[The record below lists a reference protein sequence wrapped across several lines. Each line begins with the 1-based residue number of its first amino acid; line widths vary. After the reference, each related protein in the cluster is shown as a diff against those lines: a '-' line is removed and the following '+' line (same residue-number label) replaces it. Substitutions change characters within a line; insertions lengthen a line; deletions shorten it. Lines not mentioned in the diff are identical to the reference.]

1 MNKNWVEWK
10 VFSNEDGDCS
20 PLIASSIDRA
30 SIADVFDSLIL
41 ESKALKEVDF
51 LKLKKATLYIRD
63 YNGKNDDSRGDKF
76 FLCIDL
82 GFFFDLFDNGSVV
95 LASTTNIAGT
105 LNLFLYGIDSFAK
118 ALSVI
123 CFGQKLTSYE
133 IASAGY
139 RVSATKNIET
149 GRLKIEPDGK
159 RSAFV
164 LRISPDYDFDFSFFG
179 MEQDLNLLYEKLF

>member
-30 SIADVFDSLIL
+30 SLADVFDSLIL

-51 LKLKKATLYIRD
+51 LKIRKATLYIHD
-63 YNGKNDDSRGDKF
+63 YSKEDGYKDKF
-76 FLCIDL
+76 LLCIDL

-95 LASTTNIAGT
+95 STDTTNIEGT
-105 LNLFLYGIDSFAK
+105 LNLFLCGIDSFAK

-123 CFGQKLTSYE
+123 CFWKEMTSYE
-133 IASAGY
+133 IAAAGY
-139 RVSATKNIET
+139 RVSATKNIVT
-149 GRLKIEPDGK
+149 GSLKIEPDVK
-159 RSAFV
+159 RNAFV

>member
-1 MNKNWVEWK
+1 MNKNLVEWK
-10 VFSNEDGDCS
+10 VFSNEEGDCS

-30 SIADVFDSLIL
+30 SLSDVFDSLIL
-41 ESKALKEVDF
+41 ESKALKEADF
-51 LKLKKATLYIRD
+51 LKLKKATLYIKD
-63 YNGKNDDSRGDKF
+63 YCYEKEDSCEKKF

-82 GFFFDLFDNGSVV
+82 GFFFDLFDNRSVV
-95 LASTTNIAGT
+95 STSTTNIEGT
-105 LNLFLYGIDSFAK
+105 LNLFLCGIDSFAK

-123 CFGQKLTSYE
+123 CFEKNLTGYE

-139 RVSATKNIET
+139 RVSATKDIQT

-159 RSAFV
+159 RNAFV

>member
-10 VFSNEDGDCS
+10 VFSNEDCDCS

-30 SIADVFDSLIL
+30 SLADVFDSLIL
-41 ESKALKEVDF
+41 ESKALKEYDF
-51 LKLKKATLYIRD
+51 LKLRKATLYIHD
-63 YNGKNDDSRGDKF
+63 YSKEDGCKDKF
-76 FLCIDL
+76 FLCVDL

-95 LASTTNIAGT
+95 STSTTNIEGT
-105 LNLFLYGIDSFAK
+105 LNLFLCGIDSFAK

-123 CFGQKLTSYE
+123 CFGKKLTSYE

-139 RVSATKNIET
+139 RVSATKNIVT
-149 GRLKIEPDGK
+149 GRLKIEPGEK
-159 RSAFV
+159 RNAFV

>member
-10 VFSNEDGDCS
+10 VFSNEDGDCC

-30 SIADVFDSLIL
+30 SLADVFDSLIL

-51 LKLKKATLYIRD
+51 LKLRKATLYIHD
-63 YNGKNDDSRGDKF
+63 YSEDGYKDKF
-76 FLCIDL
+76 FLCVDL
-82 GFFFDLFDNGSVV
+82 GFFFDLFDDGSVV
-95 LASTTNIAGT
+95 STSTTNIEGT
-105 LNLFLYGIDSFAK
+105 LNLFLCGIDSFAK

-123 CFGQKLTSYE
+123 CFRKKLTSYE

-139 RVSATKNIET
+139 RVLATKNTET
-149 GRLKIEPDGK
+149 GMLKIEPDGK
-159 RSAFV
+159 RNAYV

>member
-30 SIADVFDSLIL
+30 SLADVFDSLVL
-41 ESKALKEVDF
+41 ESKALKEYDF
-51 LKLKKATLYIRD
+51 LKLRKATLYIHD
-63 YNGKNDDSRGDKF
+63 YSKDKF
-76 FLCIDL
+76 FLSVDL

-95 LASTTNIAGT
+95 STSTTNIEGT
-105 LNLFLYGIDSFAK
+105 LNLFLCGIDSFAK

-123 CFGQKLTSYE
+123 CFGKKLTSYE

-149 GRLKIEPDGK
+149 GRLKIEPDEK
-159 RSAFV
+159 RNAFV

>member
-30 SIADVFDSLIL
+30 SLADVFDSFVL
-41 ESKALKEVDF
+41 ESKALKECEF
-51 LKLKKATLYIRD
+51 LKLRKATLYIHD
-63 YNGKNDDSRGDKF
+63 YSKENKENEDKF

-82 GFFFDLFDNGSVV
+82 GFFFDLFENGSVV
-95 LASTTNIAGT
+95 TTSTTNIEGT
-105 LNLFLYGIDSFAK
+105 FNLFLFGVDSFAK
-118 ALSVI
+118 ALSFI
-123 CFGQKLTSYE
+123 CFGKKLTSYE

-139 RVSATKNIET
+139 RVSATKNIES
-149 GRLKIEPDGK
+149 GRLKIEPDEK
-159 RSAFV
+159 RNAFV